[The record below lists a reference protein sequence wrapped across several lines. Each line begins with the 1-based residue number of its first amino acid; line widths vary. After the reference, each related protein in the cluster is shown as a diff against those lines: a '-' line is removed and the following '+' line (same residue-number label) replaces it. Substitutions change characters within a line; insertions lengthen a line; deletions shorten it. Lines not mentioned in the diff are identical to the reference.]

1 MKTIFYA
8 SPTRKE
14 YFSPECDILDLK
26 PEGFICSSSTED
38 ISDWGN
44 DDTPFNFDSPS
55 LPFFF

>member
-26 PEGFICSSSTED
+26 PEGIICTSAPGDTEPGD
-38 ISDWGN
+38 IV
-44 DDTPFNFDSPS
+44 DDSFGE
-55 LPFFF
+55 FFFKFF

>member
-26 PEGFICSSSTED
+26 PEGLICSSSQD
-38 ISDWGN
+38 DGIQDWSP
-44 DDTPFNFDSPS
+44 DDVFNFEHPS